1 MMMNSQEIRSEF
13 RHITSMDCKFNS
25 IGVFLDA
32 YENIVDILPDLDSYL
47 HYDLAKEVMKMECS
61 MNHDKYSLKVDQNT
75 PDNMIDIP
83 LQNISDEIGNLADG
97 IYKLIGD
104 INDSTT

>member
-1 MMMNSQEIRSEF
+1 MNSQEIRSEF

-32 YENIVDILPDLDSYL
+32 YDNIVSILPNLDSYL

-61 MNHDKYSLKVDQNT
+61 MNHDKYSLKVDQNI
-75 PDNMIDIP
+75 PDNMLDIS
-83 LQNISDEIGNLADG
+83 LQNIADAIYELSTKSSDSD
-97 IYKLIGD
+97 D
-104 INDSTT
+104 TTS